1 MVLVKGS
8 GIRRSPKIGRER
20 RTRANVRVSITNQ
33 TRGWGLGIAGY
44 GNNMKDA
51 VGVGGARVSTAG
63 NPLGMAGMGSAG
75 ANAKKGETGVR
86 SAGGGSASNPLGM

>member
-1 MVLVKGS
+1 
-8 GIRRSPKIGRER
+8 
-20 RTRANVRVSITNQ
+20 
-33 TRGWGLGIAGY
+33 
-44 GNNMKDA
+44 MKDA